1 MGTEN
6 NAIIL
11 TVVICFVAAAL
22 GSFAVF
28 MLVSSAKAE
37 SRKLYRA
44 AEKIVGEEMLDW
56 SIRNPYTMER
66 GASAPSARR
75 LMIAL
80 QAVSEKNKQQ
90 SVFDAQRPIT
100 IGRGNRCQIIL
111 YDARISEQHACI
123 FCEKGKV
130 WIRNLTGRSVIQLRQ
145 GLFSRRIVRPGKTCM
160 LHNGDRIE
168 MNQNVLKVRLF
179 VYGRDHR

>member
-1 MGTEN
+1 MSTEN

-11 TVVICFVAAAL
+11 AVVICFVAVAL
-22 GSFAVF
+22 GSFSVF
-28 MLVSSAKAE
+28 MLVSRAKAE

-44 AEKIVGEEMLDW
+44 AEKIVGEELLDW
-56 SIRNPYTMER
+56 SIRNPYIMER

-90 SVFDAQRPIT
+90 SVFDVQRPIY
-100 IGRGNRCQIIL
+100 IGRGNQCQIIL
-111 YDARISEQHACI
+111 YDARISERHACI
-123 FCEKGKV
+123 FCKKGKI

-145 GLFSRRIVRPGKTCM
+145 GLFSRRVVRPGKTYM
-160 LHNGDRIE
+160 LHDGDCIQ
-168 MNQNVLKVRLF
+168 MNQSVLKVRLF